1 MIGITVQ
8 IIGISVQIVGIGVQ
22 IVGIGVFFVKIDDLE
37 QLFIFIGIRSTRQP
51 REQEALAEYGAWLAE
66 ECRRALSIVLP
77 FTDAEC
83 AFLDLLLER
92 GEIDASILTSDVSLQ
107 QRIQAQPLLEWKALN
122 VRRHEGLP

>member
-1 MIGITVQ
+1 MNRKDWRTV
-8 IIGISVQIVGIGVQ
+8 SV
-22 IVGIGVFFVKIDDLE
+22 DDVDFDSAELAR
-37 QLFIFIGIRSTRQP
+37 QLGPTLRTRQP
-51 REQEALAEYGAWLAE
+51 REQEALAEYCAWLAE

-122 VRRHEGLP
+122 VRRQERLTSEE